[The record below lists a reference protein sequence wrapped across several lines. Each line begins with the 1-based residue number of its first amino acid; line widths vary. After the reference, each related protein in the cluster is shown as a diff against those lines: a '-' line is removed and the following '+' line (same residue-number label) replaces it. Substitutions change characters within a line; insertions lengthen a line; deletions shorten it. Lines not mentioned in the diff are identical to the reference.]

1 MPIVWLSGTRQRSA
15 IVAAF
20 AFACSQSQSQ
30 SSRTLSHTRP
40 YGCLLPQHFGFRA
53 ACPRTSTPILAGHP
67 LGPAQALP
75 RRPPPAH
82 PCFDSGSLFPRRGG
96 RLHGLSVANMLLKID
111 VSQPELDFLRPD
123 RPRNRC
129 FCPQHRASL
138 TDCCVL
144 QSPSLTVQN
153 TSTESRSDLLACL
166 ETPAFG
172 IKAFCGKDTF
182 CWKGYKSGPQLLHRT
197 VSSTLG
203 AA

>member
-30 SSRTLSHTRP
+30 SSWTLSPTRP

-53 ACPRTSTPILAGHP
+53 AAPHTSTPILAGHP
-67 LGPAQALP
+67 MAPAQALP

-96 RLHGLSVANMLLKID
+96 RVHGPSVANMLFEID
-111 VSQPELDFLRPD
+111 ASQPELDFLRPD
-123 RPRNRC
+123 RARNRP
-129 FCPQHRASL
+129 FLHQHRATL
-138 TDCCVL
+138 IDCCVL
-144 QSPSLTVQN
+144 QSPSLTVPK
-153 TSTESRSDLLACL
+153 TFTESRSDLLACL

-172 IKAFCGKDTF
+172 IKAFYGKDTL
-182 CWKGYKSGPQLLHRT
+182 C
-197 VSSTLG
+197 
-203 AA
+203 